1 MLVPIKWMKKY
12 VDIDV
17 DDKTL
22 ADKLTLSGSHVDA
35 VIDYKK
41 EVKCVVTGKILE
53 IKQHPNA
60 DKLVVAPIDINQ
72 GDPLQIITG
81 AKNVKKGD
89 VVPVA
94 LEGAELPNGLKIG
107 KTNFRGLA
115 SYGMMVS
122 YEELLFE
129 DKVIPKE
136 SRDGIIILPPDTP
149 IGKDI
154 NEILELDGSAL
165 EVEVTFNRPDC
176 LNIVGMA
183 RETAA
188 TLGTKFKFPKIEI
201 KNEEGNISDYLNGV
215 EIEDEDLCTR
225 FYARVVKDIKIGPSP
240 LWMQRTLMDAGM
252 RPINNI
258 VDVTNFVMLELG
270 QPIHAYDLEKLEGR
284 KLVARRA
291 KENEKIITIDQ
302 TERALDNSM
311 LVIADGEKPACI
323 AGVMGGYYTEI
334 SDNTKIMALETANF
348 NPKSVRDTS
357 KKLALRSEASARNEK
372 PMGYVMCEIAS
383 NRVCQLIEMIGAG
396 TVVGG
401 FLQAGKSEYEPPVVT
416 LRPHRSNSLLGV
428 EVPVADMLNFLNK
441 LEIQSVYDGEK
452 ITSMIPYFR
461 TDIEQEADLIE
472 EVGRLYGF
480 EDIESKP
487 LRGSTR
493 VGRKSSLR
501 MVEDEIKSI
510 LNGMGLYE
518 ITTYSFISPK
528 AYDSICLEEDSP
540 LRNYV
545 RILNPLGEDFSS
557 MRTTLLPNMLE
568 VIQRNSNRGV
578 EAAKLYEAGSIFIP
592 KGQPVTEEPW
602 EKSRLCIG
610 MYGSCDF
617 FDLKGII
624 FAMLKRF
631 GIKPEL
637 KYVTGN
643 PSYHPGRTAAIYVD
657 DDVIGTFGEASPK
670 VTDNYGLD
678 NRVYLAEIDIE
689 KILQHKNTDWKYEPM
704 PKYPSMVRDI
714 AVIVKDEVLA
724 GDMEEEI
731 KKVNPYLIESVEL
744 FDVYKGEH
752 ITEGYKS
759 TAFSVTYRNKDR
771 TMKDKEV
778 EKIHERI
785 LQVLSKKFNAVLRG
799 QGDD

>member
-1 MLVPIKWMKKY
+1 MLVPIKWMKNY

-17 DDKTL
+17 DDKIL
-22 ADKLTLSGSHVDA
+22 ADKLTLTGSHVDA
-35 VIDYKK
+35 VIDYNK
-41 EVKCVVTGKILE
+41 EVKNVVTGKILE

-60 DKLVVAPIDINQ
+60 DKLVVAPIDINE
-72 GDPLQIITG
+72 GEPVQIITG
-81 AKNVKKGD
+81 AKNIKEGD

-94 LEGAELPNGLKIG
+94 LEGAVLPNGLKIG
-107 KTNFRGLA
+107 KTNFRGLP

-122 YEELLFE
+122 YEELGFE
-129 DKVIPKE
+129 DKIIPKE

-149 IGKDI
+149 LGKDI
-154 NEILELDGSAL
+154 KEILELDGSAL

-188 TLGTKFKFPKIEI
+188 TLGTKFKFPEIEI
-201 KNEEGNISDYLNGV
+201 KNEEGNITDYLNGV
-215 EIEDEDLCTR
+215 EIEDEELCSR
-225 FYARVVKDIKIGPSP
+225 FYARVIKDIKIGPSP

-270 QPIHAYDLEKLEGR
+270 QPIHAYDLDVLEGR
-284 KLVARRA
+284 KLVARKA
-291 KENEKIITIDQ
+291 KENEKIVTIDQ
-302 TERALDNSM
+302 NERALDNNI
-311 LVIADGEKPACI
+311 LVIADAEKPACI
-323 AGVMGGYYTEI
+323 AGVMGGYYSEI
-334 SDNTKIMALETANF
+334 SDNTKVMALETANF
-348 NPKSVRDTS
+348 NPKSIRETS
-357 KKLALRSEASARNEK
+357 KKLGLRSEASARNEK
-372 PMGYVMCEIAS
+372 PMGYVLCEIAS

-401 FLQAGKSEYEPPVVT
+401 FLEAGKNEYEPSVVT
-416 LRPHRSNSLLGV
+416 LRPHRSDALLGV
-428 EVPVADMLNFLNK
+428 EIPVADMLSSLNT
-441 LEIQSVYDGEK
+441 LEIESVYDGEK
-452 ITSMIPYFR
+452 ITSRIPYFR

-472 EVGRLYGF
+472 EVGRLYVF
-480 EDIESKP
+480 ENIESKP
-487 LRGSTR
+487 LRGRTR
-493 VGRKSSLR
+493 VGRKSDLR
-501 MVEDEIKSI
+501 MVEDEVKS
-510 LNGMGLYE
+510 LLSGMGLYE

-528 AYDSICLEEDSP
+528 SYDSICTKEDSH

-568 VIQRNSNRGV
+568 VIERNSNREV
-578 EAAKLYEAGSIFIP
+578 DSAKLYEVGSTFIP
-592 KGQPVTEEPW
+592 LDQPVTNEPLEEL
-602 EKSRLCIG
+602 KLCIG
-610 MYGSCDF
+610 MYGSSDF
-617 FDLKGII
+617 FELKGII
-624 FAMLKRF
+624 FAMLSRF
-631 GIKPEL
+631 GIKAEP
-637 KYVTGN
+637 KYVTDN
-643 PSYHPGRTAAIYVD
+643 PTFHPGRAAALWVN
-657 DDVIGTFGEASPK
+657 DDVIGIFGEASPK

-678 NRVYLAEIDIE
+678 HRVYLAEIDIK
-689 KILQHKNTDWKYEPM
+689 KILQYKNTEWKYEPL

-759 TAFSVTYRNKDR
+759 TAFSVTYRNKER
-771 TMKDKEV
+771 TMKEKEV
-778 EKIHERI
+778 EKIHEKL
-785 LQVLSKKFNAVLRG
+785 LQVLSKKFNAVLR
-799 QGDD
+799 

>member
-22 ADKLTLSGSHVDA
+22 ADKLTLTGSHVDA
-35 VIDYKK
+35 VINYNK
-41 EVKCVVTGKILE
+41 EVKNVVTGKILE

-60 DKLVVAPIDINQ
+60 DKLVITSIDINEKE
-72 GDPLQIITG
+72 PVQIITG
-81 AKNVKKGD
+81 AKNIKEGD

-94 LEGAELPNGLKIG
+94 LEGAELPNGVKIN
-107 KTNFRGLA
+107 KTNFRGLP

-122 YEELLFE
+122 YEELEFE

-149 IGKDI
+149 IGKDLK
-154 NEILELDGSAL
+154 EVMELDGSAL

-188 TLGTKFKFPKIEI
+188 TLGVKFNFPEIEI
-201 KNEEGNISDYLNGV
+201 KNEVENIKDYLNSV
-215 EIEDEDLCTR
+215 EIDDEDLCSR
-225 FYARVVKDIKIGPSP
+225 FYARVIKDIKIGPSP
-240 LWMQRTLMDAGM
+240 LWMQRILMDAGM

-284 KLVARRA
+284 KLIARRA
-291 KENEKIITIDQ
+291 KENEKIVTIDKN
-302 TERALDNSM
+302 ERVLNNNM
-311 LVIADGEKPACI
+311 LVIADAKNAACI
-323 AGVMGGYYTEI
+323 AGVMGGYYSEI
-334 SDNTKIMALETANF
+334 SDNTKIMALETATF
-348 NPKSVRDTS
+348 NPKSIRETS
-357 KKLALRSEASARNEK
+357 KKSGLRSEASTRNEK
-372 PMGYVMCEIAS
+372 PISYIMCEVAS

-401 FLQAGKSEYEPPVVT
+401 HLEAGKSEYEPSVVT
-416 LRPHRSNSLLGV
+416 LRPHRCAALLGV
-428 EVPVADMLNFLNK
+428 EIPIADMLKSLNT
-441 LEIQSVYDGEK
+441 LEIESVYDGEK
-452 ITSMIPYFR
+452 ITSRIPYFR

-493 VGRKSSLR
+493 VGRKSDLR
-501 MVEDEIKSI
+501 MVEDEIKS
-510 LNGMGLYE
+510 LLSGMGLYE

-528 AYDSICLEEDSP
+528 TYDNICAAEDSH
-540 LRNYV
+540 LRNDV

-568 VIQRNSNRGV
+568 VIQRNSNREV

-592 KGQPVTEEPW
+592 KEQPVTREPY
-602 EKSRLCIG
+602 EKLKLCIG
-610 MYGSCDF
+610 MYGNYDF
-617 FDLKGII
+617 FDLKGVID
-624 FAMLKRF
+624 AMLKRF
-631 GIKPEL
+631 GINATL
-637 KYVTGN
+637 KYVKDN
-643 PSYHPGRTAAIYVD
+643 PTFHPGRTAAICVN
-657 DDVIGTFGEASPK
+657 DDVIGVYGEAAPK

-678 NRVYLAEIDIE
+678 HRVYLAEIDVE
-689 KILQHKNTDWKYEPM
+689 KILQYKNSEWKYEPL

-714 AVIVKDEVLA
+714 AVIVKDDVLA
-724 GDMEEEI
+724 GDIEEEI
-731 KKVNPYLIESVEL
+731 KRVNPYLIENVEL

-752 ITEGYKS
+752 IKEGYKS
-759 TAFSVTYRNKDR
+759 TAFSVTYRNKER
-771 TMKDKEV
+771 TMKEKEV
-778 EKIHERI
+778 EKIHEKI
-785 LQVLSKKFNAVLRG
+785 LQVLGEKFSAVLR
-799 QGDD
+799 

>member
-22 ADKLTLSGSHVDA
+22 ADKLTLTGSHVDA
-35 VIDYKK
+35 VIDYNK
-41 EVKCVVTGKILE
+41 EVKGVVTGRILE
-53 IKQHPNA
+53 IAQHPNA
-60 DKLVVAPIDINQ
+60 DKLVVTKIDINE
-72 GDPLQIITG
+72 GEPLQIITG
-81 AKNVKKGD
+81 AKNIKKDD

-94 LEGAELPNGLKIG
+94 LEGAELPNGLKI
-107 KTNFRGLA
+107 KKSNFRGLP

-122 YEELLFE
+122 YEELGFD

-149 IGKDI
+149 LGADIKDV
-154 NEILELDGSAL
+154 LDLTGSAL

-188 TLGTKFKFPKIEI
+188 TLGTRFRFPKIEI
-201 KNEEGNISDYLNGV
+201 KKEEGNIKDYLNGV
-215 EIEDEDLCTR
+215 EIEDEDLCSR
-225 FYARVVKDIKIGPSP
+225 FYARVIKDLKIGPSP
-240 LWMQRTLMDAGM
+240 LWMQRILMDAGM

-291 KENEKIITIDQ
+291 RQGEKIVTIDQ
-302 TERALDNSM
+302 VERDLDTNM
-311 LVIADGEKPACI
+311 LVIADAEKPACI
-323 AGVMGGYYTEI
+323 AGVMGGYYSEI
-334 SDNTKIMALETANF
+334 CDDTKILALETANF
-348 NPKSVRDTS
+348 NPKSIRETS
-357 KKLALRSEASARNEK
+357 KKLGLRSEASARNEK
-372 PMGYVMCEIAS
+372 PIGYVLCEIAS

-401 FLQAGKSEYEPPVVT
+401 YLQAGKSEYEPPVVT
-416 LRPHRSNSLLGV
+416 LRPHRANALLGA
-428 EVPVADMLNFLNK
+428 EIPVADMLKFLNT
-441 LEIQSVYDGEK
+441 LEIESVYDGEK
-452 ITSMIPYFR
+452 ITSRIPYFR

-493 VGRKSSLR
+493 VGRKSDLR
-501 MVEDEIKSI
+501 MVEDEIKS
-510 LNGMGLYE
+510 LLTGMGLYE

-528 AYDSICLEEDSP
+528 AYDNICAGEDSS

-557 MRTTLLPNMLE
+557 MRTTLLPNMME

-578 EAAKLYEAGSIFIP
+578 EVAKLYEAGSVFIP
-592 KGQPVTEEPW
+592 KDQPVTEEPV
-602 EKSRLCIG
+602 EKLKLSIG
-610 MYGSCDF
+610 MYGACDF

-624 FAMLKRF
+624 FAMLSRF

-637 KYVTGN
+637 KYVTDN
-643 PSYHPGRTAAIYVD
+643 PTFHPGRTAALLVGED
-657 DDVIGTFGEASPK
+657 AIGIFGEASPK

-678 NRVYLAEIDIE
+678 HRVYLAELDVE
-689 KILQHKNTDWKYEPM
+689 KILQYKNTEWKYDPL
-704 PKYPSMVRDI
+704 PKYPAMVRDI
-714 AVIVKDEVLA
+714 AVIVSDDVLV

-731 KKVNPYLIESVEL
+731 KKVSPYLIESVEL

-752 ITEGYKS
+752 IKEGYKS
-759 TAFSVTYRNKDR
+759 TAFSVTYRSKDR

-778 EKIHERI
+778 EKIHEKI
-785 LQVLSKKFNAVLRG
+785 LQVLAQKFNAVLR
-799 QGDD
+799 

>member
-22 ADKLTLSGSHVDA
+22 SDKLTLSGSHVDA
-35 VIDYKK
+35 VIDYNK
-41 EVKCVVTGKILE
+41 EVKGVITGKILE
-53 IKQHPNA
+53 IKEHPNA
-60 DKLVVAPIDINQ
+60 DKLVVVPIDINQ
-72 GDPLQIITG
+72 GEPLQIITG
-81 AKNVKKGD
+81 AKNIKKGD

-154 NEILELDGSAL
+154 KEILELDGSAL

-188 TLGTKFKFPKIEI
+188 TLGTKFKFPEIEI
-201 KNEEGNISDYLNGV
+201 KSEEGNIKDYLSGV
-215 EIEDEDLCTR
+215 EIEDEDLCPR

-240 LWMQRTLMDAGM
+240 IWMQRILMDAGM

-284 KLVARRA
+284 KLIARRA
-291 KENEKIITIDQ
+291 KENEKIVTIDQ
-302 TERALDNSM
+302 SERALDKSM
-311 LVIADGEKPACI
+311 LVIADAEKPACI
-323 AGVMGGYYTEI
+323 AGVMGGYYSEI
-334 SDNTKIMALETANF
+334 SGSTKIMALETANF
-348 NPKSVRDTS
+348 NPKSIRETS
-357 KKLALRSEASARNEK
+357 KKLGLRSEASARNEK

-383 NRVCQLIEMIGAG
+383 NRVCQLIEIIGAG

-401 FLQAGKSEYEPPVVT
+401 FLEAGKSGYEPPVVS
-416 LRPHRSNSLLGV
+416 LRPHRSNALLGV
-428 EVPVADMLNFLNK
+428 EIPVADMLNFLNT
-441 LEIQSVYDGEK
+441 LEIESVYDGEK

-480 EDIESKP
+480 ENIESKP

-493 VGRKSSLR
+493 VGRKSDLR
-501 MVEDEIKSI
+501 MVEDEIKS
-510 LNGMGLYE
+510 LLKGMGLYE
-518 ITTYSFISPK
+518 ITSYSFISPK
-528 AYDSICLEEDSP
+528 AYDSICAKEDSP
-540 LRNYV
+540 LRKDV

-568 VIQRNSNRGV
+568 VIERNSNRQV
-578 EAAKLYEAGSIFIP
+578 ESAKLYEVGSIFIP
-592 KGQPVTEEPW
+592 LDQPVTKEPHEEL
-602 EKSRLCIG
+602 KLCIG
-610 MYGSCDF
+610 MYGSFDF

-631 GIKPEL
+631 GIKADL
-637 KYVTGN
+637 KYVTDN
-643 PSYHPGRTAAIYVD
+643 PSYHSGRTAAILVGD
-657 DDVIGTFGEASPK
+657 DPIGIFGEASPR
-670 VTDNYGLD
+670 VADNYGLD
-678 NRVYLAEIDIE
+678 HRVYLAEIDLE
-689 KILQHKNTDWKYEPM
+689 KILLHKNTDWKYEAL
-704 PKYPSMVRDI
+704 PKYPSMARDI
-714 AVIVKDEVLA
+714 AVIVKDDVLA
-724 GDMEEEI
+724 GHMEEEI
-731 KKVNPYLIESVEL
+731 KKVNPYLIESVVL

-752 ITEGYKS
+752 IREGYKS
-759 TAFSVTYRNKDR
+759 TAFSVIYRNKER
-771 TMKDKEV
+771 TMKEKEV

-785 LQVLSKKFNAVLRG
+785 LQVLGKKFNAVLR
-799 QGDD
+799 Q